1 MDAKTFGIGIKKL
14 CAYYEKSIPPRETI
28 ELWLQKAE
36 RLPSECMPWI
46 VAQITDSSE
55 RWPSNLPG
63 AILKLWPQWLHA
75 HPELRSSYSE
85 NGCTDCDSIG
95 WLHVRDKDGLVCA
108 FRCRCGKLHNSA
120 PAVWLHELLREGYAE
135 DTLDEAAR
143 WRVPSKG
150 RSSSNIN
157 WSDYLGDLT

>member
-1 MDAKTFGIGIKKL
+1 MERQTFIKGLKKL
-14 CAYYEKSIPPRETI
+14 CAYYERSIPQRETI
-28 ELWLQKAE
+28 DMWLAKVQH
-36 RLPSECMPWI
+36 LPDECASWI
-46 VAQITDSSE
+46 TDQITDSSE

-63 AILKLWPQWLHA
+63 AMLKLWPQWLNA

-95 WLHVRDKDGLVCA
+95 WLHVRDKDGHVCA
-108 FRCRCGKLHNSA
+108 FRCRCGKLQNSA
-120 PAVWLHELLREGYAE
+120 PTAWLHELLRDGYSE

-150 RSSSNIN
+150 RITSDIN
-157 WSDYLGDLT
+157 WSDYLGDLA